1 MDWKSH
7 NGPLL
12 KRLRERFLSAT
23 PGPDYWESDEALALY
38 DESFGARIRWKWEA
52 VFRELDAR
60 GAQEFTGDVVDWGC
74 GSGVAG
80 RAYLR
85 WAEARGVL
93 PRKITFW
100 DRSPKAAAFAAART
114 REEFPG
120 VEVEAAKSSPDSA
133 PVLLVSH
140 VLNELGEGELRPLQ
154 TLVSRSKVW
163 IWVEPGSHDV
173 SRRLSEI
180 RDRLWSAGFAYRG
193 PCTHQ
198 KRCGMLV
205 EGNEA
210 HWCHSFAQVPSEV
223 FADGDWVR
231 FARDAGIDLR
241 SLPYSYLAAVASDPA
256 KPAEVDSG
264 ESRVIGRSRK
274 YKGYAK
280 VQTCDGQHGVQESI
294 LQKRDAP
301 RLFKKIEDL
310 REPPF
315 FRFERD
321 GNKLRVLDEGDDDE

>member
-1 MDWKSH
+1 MDWKAQ
-7 NGPLL
+7 NGVELL

-38 DESFGARIRWKWEA
+38 DETFAARIGWKWEA

-60 GAQEFTGDVVDWGC
+60 GPEVFAGDVVDWGC

-80 RAYLR
+80 RTYLR
-85 WAEARGVL
+85 WADARGVL
-93 PRKITFW
+93 PRKMIFW
-100 DRSPKAAAFAAART
+100 DRSPRATAFAAARA
-114 REEFPG
+114 REEFPQ
-120 VEVEAAKSSPDSA
+120 VEFEVAKSSPDSA
-133 PVLLVSH
+133 SVLLVSH
-140 VLNELGEGELRPLQ
+140 VLNELGEAEVRPLQ
-154 TLVSRSKVW
+154 ILVSRSKTW
-163 IWVEPGSHDV
+163 IWVEPGSHEV

-180 RDRLWSAGFAYRG
+180 RDRLRREFSYRG

-198 KRCGMLV
+198 KPCGMLA
-205 EGNEA
+205 EANAA
-210 HWCHSFAQVPSEV
+210 HWCHSFAQVPTEI

-231 FARDAGIDLR
+231 FAREAGIDLR
-241 SLPYSYLAAVASDPA
+241 SLPYSYLAAVRRESLGAA
-256 KPAEVDSG
+256 AEDSG
-264 ESRVIGRSRK
+264 ETRVIGRSRK

-315 FRFERD
+315 FRFERSGD
-321 GNKLRVLDEGDDDE
+321 KLRVLGEGDDDE